1 MKKSFIPSYY
11 KKDFLLI
18 ILLNSFFMLYAT
30 EITFKITPNI
40 TLPFLTS
47 KIERY
52 DKFGGGGHFS
62 TGVNFLEVFNAGPEL
77 GIVFLPKNNYG
88 NLREGEDSAVTFI
101 SYGLHGGLLLY
112 PGSRIEVEAG
122 IGGGAYMAIT
132 NQFYHYAP
140 YYKAFGDIAFRLT
153 PDWTVGTNVSWFD
166 YQYDSYWGNP
176 GAAGISVG
184 VSVRYKIDTKKSTGK
199 VDSRIIQ
206 DENVFPLLYKLYTE
220 NPFGTIIIENNE
232 TAEIRDVRISFR
244 AGEYTAS
251 ELECGNVKILKK
263 HKSLEIPITANFS
276 EKILQFSEEGKIPGE
291 LVVRYKILGQPRTA
305 VSSVVIPVYN
315 RNQVRWTDPAI
326 LSCYISTKG
335 QEILEL
341 SKYLVGLARGHLRSG
356 LNRNMQFAMYLY
368 EGIKLTGINYKVDA
382 STPYDSYHLDSQSV
396 DYIQYPFQTLLYKTG
411 DKDDL
416 GVVFMSL
423 LESVGIE
430 TAFIPLKDDFIVV
443 FNLKTAASKVNTL
456 FDGSD
461 RVLFIDDEIWIPL
474 SMTMLREGFVNAWY
488 KAIVEIQ
495 TLMRVD
501 EELTFVRLS
510 EAWQTYPQV
519 GYSSGE
525 DINTRPVESAVIAA
539 AEIDLARYIT
549 AEFGPQ
555 IAAVQNQIKQ
565 EGASAKLYNK
575 LGMLYVR
582 AGMYSSAIPI
592 FEQSAKMGSVSAMT
606 NLGNI
611 AITQKRYFD
620 AKHWFEKALEKE
632 PDNKSA
638 LKNLNRVMGE
648 IEQE

>member
-1 MKKSFIPSYY
+1 MDY
-11 KKDFLLI
+11 KIFKYIFLLI
-18 ILLNSFFMLYAT
+18 IFFNSVFMLSAT
-30 EITFKITPNI
+30 ELTFKITP
-40 TLPFLTS
+40 TGALPFLTT
-47 KIERY
+47 KVDRY
-52 DKFGGGGHFS
+52 NKVGGGAYFS
-62 TGVNFLEVFNAGPEL
+62 SGVNFLEIFNAGPDL
-77 GIVFLPKNNYG
+77 GLLFLPKNNYG
-88 NLREGEDSAVTFI
+88 NLKEGEDAAVTFI
-101 SYGLHGGLLLY
+101 FYGLHGGVLVY

-122 IGGGAYMAIT
+122 IGGGAYMGIT
-132 NQFYHYAP
+132 NQYYHYAP
-140 YYKAFGDIAFRLT
+140 YYKAFGDVAFRFT
-153 PDWTVGTNVSWFD
+153 PDWTVGANVSWFD
-166 YQYDSYWGNP
+166 YQYDTYWGNP
-176 GAAGISVG
+176 GAAGVSVG

-199 VDSRIIQ
+199 VDSRVMQ
-206 DENVFPLLYKLYTE
+206 DENVFPLMYKLYTE

-232 TAEIRDVRISFR
+232 TAEIRDVKISFR
-244 AGEYTAS
+244 AGDYTAS
-251 ELECGNVKILKK
+251 ELECGSVKILKK
-263 HKSLEIPITANFS
+263 HKTLEIPIMANFS

-305 VSSVVIPVYN
+305 ISPVVIPVYN
-315 RNQVRWTDPAI
+315 RNQVRWSDPAI

-341 SKYLVGLARGHLRSG
+341 SKYLVGVARGHLRSG

-368 EGIKLTGINYKVDA
+368 EGIRLAGINYKADA
-382 STPYDSYHLDSQSV
+382 ETPYNSYHLDAEQV

-416 GVVFMSL
+416 GVLFMSL
-423 LESVGIE
+423 LESVGID
-430 TAFIPLKDDFIVV
+430 TAFIPLEKDFIVA

-461 RVLFIDDEIWIPL
+461 RVLFIDDEIWIPV

-488 KAIVEIQ
+488 KAIIEVQ
-495 TLMRVD
+495 SLMNAG
-501 EELTFVRLS
+501 EELPFVSLS
-510 EAWQTYPQV
+510 EAWQSYPQV

-525 DINTRPVESAVIAA
+525 DINARAPESTVVAA

-565 EGASAKLYNK
+565 EGASTKLYNK

-611 AITQKRYFD
+611 ASTQKRYLD
-620 AKHWFEKALEKE
+620 AKKWFEKALELE
-632 PDNKSA
+632 PGNKSA
-638 LKNLNRVMGE
+638 KKNLNRVMGE
-648 IEQE
+648 IEPE